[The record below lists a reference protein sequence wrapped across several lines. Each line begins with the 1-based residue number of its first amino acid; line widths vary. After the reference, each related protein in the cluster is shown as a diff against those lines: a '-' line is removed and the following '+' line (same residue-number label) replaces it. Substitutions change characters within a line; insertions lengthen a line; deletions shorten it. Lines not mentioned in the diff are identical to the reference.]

1 MYTDETQIL
10 IMLFSKPKK
19 KWKNIVLQKN
29 AFEVYE
35 LQKHDTVR
43 NVRYSATFYQKKG
56 ESGGKKREENPI
68 FYTTTA
74 SRWFDCRNRF
84 LVLNIISVIS
94 NEKEGLTLASQPP
107 QSLPKI
113 QEYWPT
119 RVWQF
124 GQYNLPE
131 RFCRISGSIHFT
143 GLINTEAANKKIGSL
158 D

>member
-10 IMLFSKPKK
+10 IMLFSKLKK
-19 KWKNIVLQKN
+19 IWKKYCIAKKMLLRYRNSKNMTPCEMYVTLQR
-29 AFEVYE
+29 F
-35 LQKHDTVR
+35 TR
-43 NVRYSATFYQKKG
+43 KKG
-56 ESGGKKREENPI
+56 ESGEKREENPI

-143 GLINTEAANKKIGSL
+143 GLINTEAANKKSSL

>member
-19 KWKNIVLQKN
+19 NEKILYYKKMLLRFRNSKTMTLCEMYVTLQR
-29 AFEVYE
+29 F
-35 LQKHDTVR
+35 TR
-43 NVRYSATFYQKKG
+43 KKG

>member
-1 MYTDETQIL
+1 MKHK
-10 IMLFSKPKK
+10 FSRCFLNR
-19 KWKNIVLQKN
+19 KN
-29 AFEVYE
+29 
-35 LQKHDTVR
+35 
-43 NVRYSATFYQKKG
+43 YQKYCTAKKCFWGIVIPKTWHCAKCTLLWNVLPEKRGKWG
-56 ESGGKKREENPI
+56 EKKEENSI

-113 QEYWPT
+113 QEYCPT

-143 GLINTEAANKKIGSL
+143 GLINTEAAKKK
-158 D
+158 

>member
-1 MYTDETQIL
+1 
-10 IMLFSKPKK
+10 MLFSKPKNWK
-19 KWKNIVLQKN
+19 KKIVM
-29 AFEVYE
+29 
-35 LQKHDTVR
+35 
-43 NVRYSATFYQKKG
+43 QKKSFWG
-56 ESGGKKREENPI
+56 IGIPKTWHRAKCTLLCNVLPEKRGKWGQKREENPI

-143 GLINTEAANKKIGSL
+143 GLIKTEAANKKKVV
-158 D
+158 

>member
-10 IMLFSKPKK
+10 IMLFSKLKK
-19 KWKNIVLQKN
+19 IWKKYCIAKKMLLRYRNSKNMTPCEMYVTLQR
-29 AFEVYE
+29 F
-35 LQKHDTVR
+35 TR
-43 NVRYSATFYQKKG
+43 KKG
-56 ESGGKKREENPI
+56 KVGKKREENPI

-143 GLINTEAANKKIGSL
+143 GLINTEAANKKSSL